1 MERRTSKLSTRNE
14 TPSWYIAKRV
24 VRAHGLSY
32 KELAQR
38 LNLSTTTVNNLMN
51 HAPSIIHVK
60 MLADAIGCSFF
71 DLFDFSAATDSMQTT
86 LSAVS
91 TTLAN
96 RPTDNTFIC
105 PHCNKPFTVVP
116 VAEEAEVSNQL
127 Q

>member
-38 LNLSTTTVNNLMN
+38 LNLSATTVNNLMN

-71 DLFDFSAATDSMQTT
+71 DFFDFSASPESMQTT

-91 TTLAN
+91 TTLAH

-105 PHCNKPFTVVP
+105 PHCNQQFAFVP
-116 VAEEAEVSNQL
+116 IEENREDQPE
-127 Q
+127 